1 MDQQQRSS
9 AIVLFAGLGKSENTD
24 GSRRCMAIA
33 PYRFSDQ
40 INIAILRRDV
50 EQDATRRCKHVA
62 RNRKV
67 SKRPYCDSAE
77 WRKRRKGA
85 VKRIHALFRKYVEVE
100 SLFERLVATRET
112 NKQTNDHENH
122 GEIAS
127 KILLRSSV
135 RWTARRKKE
144 KIRTHLERL

>member
-50 EQDATRRCKHVA
+50 EQDATRRRKHVA

-85 VKRIHALFRKYVEVE
+85 VKRIHALFRKYVEVV
-100 SLFERLVATRET
+100 SLFERLVATSET

-127 KILLRSSV
+127 KMRFCYD
-135 RWTARRKKE
+135 RRFVEPREEKK
-144 KIRTHLERL
+144 KR